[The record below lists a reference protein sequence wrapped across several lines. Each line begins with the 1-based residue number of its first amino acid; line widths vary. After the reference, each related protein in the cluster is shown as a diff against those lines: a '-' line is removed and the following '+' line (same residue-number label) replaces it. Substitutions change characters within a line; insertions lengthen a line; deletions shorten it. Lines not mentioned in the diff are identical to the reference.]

1 MTSLAYIT
9 NSRTGKSYL
18 YRESVSS
25 KKKKRIKKAEHSS
38 MDLKTQ
44 IEYKYKKLVLKSIQN
59 SKKPHTVKTISKE
72 KH

>member
-1 MTSLAYIT
+1 MHLVRLLGDKRASQRNLLVHYLTKILMTAI
-9 NSRTGKSYL
+9 
-18 YRESVSS
+18 V
-25 KKKKRIKKAEHSS
+25 
-38 MDLKTQ
+38 KTQ